1 MIKLTFTLSLVIGI
15 VIVIVI
21 ITIGYVP
28 RGLNRVRV
36 ISHKPKA

>member
-1 MIKLTFTLSLVIGI
+1 MIKLTLSLVIGI

-21 ITIGYVP
+21 ITIEYVP